1 MLTLL
6 ELEDIH
12 DGSQSV
18 NHFVVDDDIILQL
31 VLLGLLGFL
40 SLTIVVVVEDFKV
53 VEHVDQEVVE
63 QVENTD

>member
-40 SLTIVVVVEDFKV
+40 SLTIVVVV
-53 VEHVDQEVVE
+53 
-63 QVENTD
+63 